1 MYQYV
6 EGNLFETPAQ
16 TLVNTVNTVG
26 AMGKGIAKEFKRL
39 FPEMFVEYQKHCES
53 KDLRVGSLW
62 LYQTRNKWVLNFP
75 TKTHWRQPSNMEYL
89 EAGLKTFA
97 ARYNEMRITSV
108 AFPRLGCGNGE
119 LDWLGVRPLMDR
131 YLRRLPIDIYVYE
144 KNIPIAP
151 EHQNLRQM
159 REWLQTE
166 PSSYPFAEFRRDLE
180 NLFSTSEE
188 LRTIDGAIYVVEVSE
203 SATKITQNRV
213 DSTIPW
219 EGDEFSYGWLSLWQ
233 LIRDKGI
240 CTEDDLKHLGF
251 DLPEAVVSS
260 LSKLNYLQ
268 QLAVRSAGSA
278 SVAIQL
284 RPRPIPKP
292 DLFSNASQRPQ
303 PPQVI

>member
-26 AMGKGIAKEFKRL
+26 AMGKGLAKEFKRL

-53 KDLRVGSLW
+53 KKLDIGSLW
-62 LYQTRNKWVLNFP
+62 LYPTRNKWVLNFP
-75 TKTHWRQPSNMEYL
+75 TKKHWRQPSKIEYI

-97 ARYNEMRITSV
+97 ARYDDMRITSA

-119 LDWLGVRPLMDR
+119 LDWEEVMPLMDR
-131 YLRRLPIDIYVYE
+131 YLRKLPIDIYVYE
-144 KNIPIAP
+144 RILPISP
-151 EHQNLRQM
+151 EHQNLRHM

-180 NLFSTSEE
+180 SLFGSSAE
-188 LRTIDGAIYVVEVSE
+188 LKTIDGSIYIVDVSE
-203 SATKITQNRV
+203 SGTRITQNGV
-213 DSTIPW
+213 DSTILW
-219 EGDEFSYGWLSLWQ
+219 KGDDYSYGWLQLWQ
-233 LIRDKGI
+233 FIRDRGI
-240 CTEDDLKHLGF
+240 CTEDDLIHMGF
-251 DLPEAVVSS
+251 GLPETIVSS
-260 LSKLNYLQ
+260 LLQLQYLQ
-268 QLAVRSAGSA
+268 KLTIRSSGHS

-292 DLFSNASQRPQ
+292 DLFANVDDSPQ
-303 PPQVI
+303 PPQVR